1 MQIGVYKGGE
11 TVDDLMISRVKA
23 IEALQERRNL
33 FCDNTPETFS
43 KLSYAEKS
51 RLVELDMAIATLIN
65 LPSAQPDTDEWC
77 YDCKEYDPSRHCCP
91 RFNRVIRETLK
102 EVQPTIE
109 ERKNGKWIEVEDFY
123 NRIRGR
129 CSVCGWEAHMYEDDV
144 VGMDY
149 CPNCGARLENGED
162 V

>member
-1 MQIGVYKGGE
+1 MKITFADMRKGEKMGRLLDEDDVIDWLLKRTEMYDATGHFVDENVVKKNIESQIAK
-11 TVDDLMISRVKA
+11 I
-23 IEALQERRNL
+23 
-33 FCDNTPETFS
+33 
-43 KLSYAEKS
+43 
-51 RLVELDMAIATLIN
+51 
-65 LPSAQPDTDEWC
+65 PSAQPDTDEWC

-149 CPNCGARLENGED
+149 CPNCGAKMEGTE
-162 V
+162 